1 MGSPPPAQF
10 WNLILFALV
19 VLIIVVAVLVL
30 NDHGVFD

>member
-1 MGSPPPAQF
+1 MGPPPQNQF

-30 NDHGVFD
+30 NDQGVFD